1 MIDAR
6 NTIYNKVRSF
16 IEQGKIS
23 QVKDFGML
31 HTFRRMYDRVPKDKV
46 EINSL
51 SDTEHN
57 MLIYEYNILLNHYLM
72 SCIERIMTLSSPEYI
87 AYLLPIEIV
96 RIAFSH
102 DIQISEPYLLQ
113 QT

>member
-1 MIDAR
+1 MINAH

-31 HTFRRMYDRVPKDKV
+31 HTFRRMYDRVPKDRV
-46 EINSL
+46 EVNGL
-51 SDTEHN
+51 SDAEHN
-57 MLIYEYNILLNHYLM
+57 MLIYEYNILLNQYLC
-72 SCIERIMTLSSPEYI
+72 SCIERITTLPNPN
-87 AYLLPIEIV
+87 LLAQLDMLTLV
-96 RIAFSH
+96 GIAFSQ
-102 DIQISEPYLLQ
+102 DIQISEPYQIQ

>member
-1 MIDAR
+1 MIDVKR
-6 NTIYNKVRSF
+6 TIYKKVRSF
-16 IEQGKIS
+16 IEQGDIK
-23 QVKDFGML
+23 QVKNFGML
-31 HTFRRMYDRVPKDKV
+31 ITFRRMYDRVPKDKV

-51 SDTEHN
+51 SDAEHN

-72 SCIERIMTLSSPEYI
+72 SCIERIMTLPSPEYI

-102 DIQISEPYLLQ
+102 DIQISEPYPLQ